1 MSVLSM
7 LKKEIYESGIK
18 GKLGALLLKKAFEN
32 LKEKMDYTKVGGS
45 PFLGVEKIV
54 VKSHGSSKAKT
65 IHAAIAQ
72 VKTIH
77 EAKIIDK
84 IKEYSAQVLAAAEG
98 E

>member
-1 MSVLSM
+1 MD
-7 LKKEIYESGIK
+7 SGLG
-18 GKLGALLLKKAFEN
+18 GKIGALFLKKAFAR
-32 LKEKMDYTKVGGS
+32 LKDKMDYTKVGGS

-77 EAKIIDK
+77 EAKIVDK
-84 IKEYSAQVLAAAEG
+84 IREYSAQVLAAEG